1 MRHLLPTGLRHRL
14 RVHSCWLLAAI
25 ALQQSVPAQVEYVD
39 PAIGGVGH
47 LLEPTKPTVSLPNS
61 MVRVYPVRRDALDD
75 QIQSFPLTIISHRLG
90 ELFWLMPNAGAPN
103 AAAWQQRAA
112 YDQEQLTPYY
122 YAARLDDSL
131 IQIEFT
137 PTERCGYFRFK
148 FPSSNPVVLLAN
160 RQGGD
165 LTVQDGI
172 TISGVEK
179 FNGMQAF
186 VYGEFSAPVSV
197 ARSVA
202 GDKTRLAVTASNPA
216 ATLEFRYGIS
226 FISVEQARKNLRQ
239 EIAGWNFEKTKAQA
253 RAIWNRTLGQIQ
265 VEGGTLAQKRVFY
278 TALYRSYERMV
289 NISEDGQYYSAFDH
303 QVHQDARPFYVDNW
317 IWDTYRALE
326 PLQTLLN
333 PKQQADKIQSYV
345 RMYEQSGWM
354 PSFAVLW
361 GDHACMTGNH
371 VVAWLADAW
380 FKGVQGFDLA
390 KAYEGLRKNSLE
402 GTLLPW
408 RNGPKTSLDDF
419 YNEHGFLPA
428 LRPDEKETVAE
439 VHSFERRQSV
449 AVTLEN
455 SYDDWCI
462 AQLARALGKDAD
474 RDLFLKRAA
483 NYKNL
488 YRADKGFMWP
498 KDSEGKWIEPF
509 DPKFAGGMGGRAY
522 TTENNA
528 YTYNW
533 DVQHD
538 VQGLVELM
546 GGKSAAET
554 KLDELFRAELG
565 RSKYEFFAVFPDSTG
580 MVGQYSMGNE
590 PSLATPYLYNHLGA
604 PWKTQKRIRQLLEA
618 WFTDT
623 LLGIPGDEDGGGM
636 SAFVVFSMMGFY
648 PVVPGVPVY
657 EMGSPVF
664 EKVTIQL
671 SNGKKLRLVAKNT
684 SRDNKYI
691 GSLKLNG
698 QAQSKVWFR
707 HEDVLKGLTITAD
720 MSATPNLKLGREAA
734 DLPPSSLTLDPH
746 TLGAGEKL
754 TASQRN

>member
-1 MRHLLPTGLRHRL
+1 
-14 RVHSCWLLAAI
+14 
-25 ALQQSVPAQVEYVD
+25 
-39 PAIGGVGH
+39 
-47 LLEPTKPTVSLPNS
+47 
-61 MVRVYPVRRDALDD
+61 
-75 QIQSFPLTIISHRLG
+75 
-90 ELFWLMPNAGAPN
+90 
-103 AAAWQQRAA
+103 
-112 YDQEQLTPYY
+112 
-122 YAARLDDSL
+122 
-131 IQIEFT
+131 
-137 PTERCGYFRFK
+137 
-148 FPSSNPVVLLAN
+148 
-160 RQGGD
+160 
-165 LTVQDGI
+165 
-172 TISGVEK
+172 
-179 FNGMQAF
+179 
-186 VYGEFSAPVSV
+186 
-197 ARSVA
+197 
-202 GDKTRLAVTASNPA
+202 
-216 ATLEFRYGIS
+216 
-226 FISVEQARKNLRQ
+226 
-239 EIAGWNFEKTKAQA
+239 
-253 RAIWNRTLGQIQ
+253 
-265 VEGGTLAQKRVFY
+265 
-278 TALYRSYERMV
+278 V

-333 PKQQADKIQSYV
+333 PGQQADKIQSYV

-371 VVAWLADAW
+371 VAAWLADAW
-380 FKGVQGFDLA
+380 FKGVQSFDLA
-390 KAYEGLRKNSLE
+390 KAYEGLRKNSLD

-538 VQGLVELM
+538 VQGVVELM
-546 GGKSAAET
+546 GGKSAAEA

-565 RSKYEFFAVFPDSTG
+565 RSKYEFFSVFPDSTG

-590 PSLATPYLYNHLGA
+590 PSLATPYHYNHLGV
-604 PWKTQKRIRQLLEA
+604 PWKTQKRLRQLLEA

-691 GSLKLNG
+691 SSLQLNG

-720 MSATPNLKLGREAA
+720 MSDTPNLKLGREAA
-734 DLPPSSLTLDPH
+734 DVPPSSLTLDPH
-746 TLGAGEKL
+746 TLGAAPKL
-754 TASQRN
+754 TANQRN